1 MRKFSLAPP
10 ARIILA
16 TLATAAA
23 LVSSP
28 GQAQTAFPDR
38 PVRLVIPYA
47 AGGSLDVVGR
57 VLAEKFQAQTG
68 QTLIVDNRG
77 GAAGQIAADYVARA
91 QPDGYTLLLGTAAQ
105 TSIANAYFKKLPY
118 DPLKDLIPVSLLVN
132 TSNILFVSTDFPAT
146 TIAQLRQQVKDHPG
160 EVSYGSPGNGSVSH
174 LATALFEERTGMK
187 LLHVP
192 YRGAAPAL
200 NDLAAGRISLLFTL
214 LASAKPVLDS
224 GKVRALAVAGPKR
237 VPSLPDVP
245 TLKEAGID
253 GADSGV
259 WIGVLAPKGTPDAV
273 VDKLNDVIMTAL
285 RAPDLRKR
293 LADSGADLAP
303 MGPREF
309 GAMITQD
316 AKTWKDVVA
325 AAHIQME

>member
-1 MRKFSLAPP
+1 MRKSRLALSTLI
-10 ARIILA
+10 ALA
-16 TLATAAA
+16 TTAI
-23 LVSSP
+23 LFSSQ
-28 GQAQTAFPDR
+28 GHAQTAYPDR

-77 GAAGQIAADYVARA
+77 GAAGQIAADYVARS

-132 TSNILFVSTDFPAT
+132 TSNILFVSTEFPAT

-259 WIGVLAPKGTPDAV
+259 WIGVMAPKGTPDAIV
-273 VDKLNDVIMTAL
+273 NKLNDVIMTSL
-285 RAPDLRKR
+285 QAPDLRKR

-303 MGPREF
+303 MGPKEF

>member
-1 MRKFSLAPP
+1 MRKSPLAQIVLT
-10 ARIILA
+10 ALS
-16 TLATAAA
+16 TAAILFSA
-23 LVSSP
+23 Q
-28 GQAQTAFPDR
+28 GQAQTAYPDR

-105 TSIANAYFKKLPY
+105 TSIASAYFKKLPY

-132 TSNILFVSTDFPAT
+132 TSNIVFVSTEFPAT
-146 TIAQLRQQVKDHPG
+146 TIAQLRQQVMAHPG

-224 GKVRALAVAGPKR
+224 GKVRALAIAGPQR
-237 VPSLPDVP
+237 SPALPDVP

-259 WIGVLAPKGTPDAV
+259 WIGVMAPKGTPAAI

-285 RAPDLRKR
+285 QAPDLRKR

-303 MGPREF
+303 MGPKEF
-309 GAMITQD
+309 GAMIAQD
-316 AKTWKDVVA
+316 AKTWKEVVT

>member
-1 MRKFSLAPP
+1 MRKSPLAQ
-10 ARIILA
+10 LA
-16 TLATAAA
+16 LTALSTAAILFSA
-23 LVSSP
+23 Q
-28 GQAQTAFPDR
+28 GQAQTAYPDR

-77 GAAGQIAADYVARA
+77 GAAGQIAADYVARS

-105 TSIANAYFKKLPY
+105 TSIASAYFKKLPY

-132 TSNILFVSTDFPAT
+132 TSNIVFVSTTFPAT
-146 TIAQLRQQVKDHPG
+146 TIAQLREQVQAHPG

-200 NDLAAGRISLLFTL
+200 NDLAAGRISMLFTL

-224 GKVRALAVAGPKR
+224 GKVRALAIAGPTR
-237 VPSLPDVP
+237 SPALPDVP
-245 TLKEAGID
+245 TLKEVGIE

-259 WIGVLAPKGTPDAV
+259 WIGVMAPKGTPAAI

-285 RAPDLRKR
+285 QAPDLRKR

-303 MGPREF
+303 MGPKEF

-316 AKTWKDVVA
+316 AKTWKEVVT